1 MRIEKKLAALGLEL
15 PQPPVPVGN
24 YLPAA
29 RVGNLVFTSGQTAR
43 INGVRRYVG
52 VVGQEVSQ
60 ADAYLSARDATL
72 NCLACVK
79 QAVGSLDR
87 VKRVVK
93 VMGFVNAG
101 RDFDHQPAAING
113 ASDLLEQALRR
124 GRAPRPQRDRAVLPA
139 VQRLGRDRADRG
151 GAIDARSRHAEQAT
165 RGRRRPQPEPG
176 PGEVLVKTL
185 ACGIC
190 GSDLHALRHA
200 EQFVEAVAP
209 RGQRLRHGPRAR
221 RRDGPRVLRRDRRAR
236 AADDAGAAASARAC
250 ARVPIADARRRP
262 ADGRLLERHA
272 RAATGSTCG

>member
-1 MRIEKKLAALGLEL
+1 VPDATRIEKKLAALGLEL
-15 PQPPVPVGN
+15 PEPPQPVGN

-101 RDFDHQPAAING
+101 REFDRQPAAIDG
-113 ASDLLEQALRR
+113 ASDLLEKLF
-124 GRAPRPQRDRAVLPA
+124 
-139 VQRLGRDRADRG
+139 
-151 GAIDARSRHAEQAT
+151 
-165 RGRRRPQPEPG
+165 
-176 PGEVLVKTL
+176 GE
-185 ACGIC
+185 
-190 GSDLHALRHA
+190 
-200 EQFVEAVAP
+200 
-209 RGQRLRHGPRAR
+209 
-221 RRDGPRVLRRDRRAR
+221 
-236 AADDAGAAASARAC
+236 AG
-250 ARVPIADARRRP
+250 
-262 ADGRLLERHA
+262 RHA
-272 RAATGSTCG
+272 RSAIGLSSLPSNVSVEIELIVEVR

>member
-1 MRIEKKLAALGLEL
+1 VPDARRIEKKLAALGLEL
-15 PQPPVPVGN
+15 PSLPQPVGN

-101 RDFDHQPAAING
+101 REFDRQPAAIDG
-113 ASDLLEQALRR
+113 ASDLLEKLF
-124 GRAPRPQRDRAVLPA
+124 
-139 VQRLGRDRADRG
+139 
-151 GAIDARSRHAEQAT
+151 
-165 RGRRRPQPEPG
+165 
-176 PGEVLVKTL
+176 GE
-185 ACGIC
+185 
-190 GSDLHALRHA
+190 
-200 EQFVEAVAP
+200 
-209 RGQRLRHGPRAR
+209 
-221 RRDGPRVLRRDRRAR
+221 
-236 AADDAGAAASARAC
+236 AG
-250 ARVPIADARRRP
+250 
-262 ADGRLLERHA
+262 RHA
-272 RAATGSTCG
+272 RSAIGLSSLPSNVSVEIELIVEVR